1 MPPKVAVELKAA
13 YYDDYLRL
21 IHRRLEQPWSLHGA
35 HHRHLNAFIQQAVL
49 ALPAGAKVLDGGC
62 GTSIWLNPEI
72 EGHIRY
78 TGVDAQEKSIGYCRQ
93 MFPRRDYRRADL
105 YHLPYP
111 DAAFQAVVMREVLEH
126 IRRPEEA
133 LREVSRVLKPG
144 GVFIMTTP
152 NYHNLLLHLVENLY
166 HRLYLRT
173 FRPFE
178 EDMHPSKFNAPLLRG
193 ALERV
198 FAAVT
203 LGGVDFGINLTA
215 VCTKAPGRAAPPRRR
230 RA

>member
-1 MPPKVAVELKAA
+1 MAQKVTVELKAA

-35 HHRHLNAFIQQAVL
+35 HHRHLNDFIQQAVL
-49 ALPAGAKVLDGGC
+49 ALPAGSKVLDGGC
-62 GTSIWLNPEI
+62 GTSIWLNPAI
-72 EGHIRY
+72 EQHIRY
-78 TGVDAQEKSIGYCRQ
+78 TGVDAQEKAISYGRKT
-93 MFPRRDYRRADL
+93 FPQRTYRRADL
-105 YHLPYP
+105 YHLPFP
-111 DAAFQAVVMREVLEH
+111 DNTFAAVVMREVLEH

-166 HRLYLRT
+166 HRFYLRT

-178 EDMHPSKFNAPLLRG
+178 EDMHPSKFNGPQLRG
-193 ALERV
+193 ALEKV

-215 VCTKAPGRAAPPRRR
+215 VGTKAAGRGAKPRRKT
-230 RA
+230 A